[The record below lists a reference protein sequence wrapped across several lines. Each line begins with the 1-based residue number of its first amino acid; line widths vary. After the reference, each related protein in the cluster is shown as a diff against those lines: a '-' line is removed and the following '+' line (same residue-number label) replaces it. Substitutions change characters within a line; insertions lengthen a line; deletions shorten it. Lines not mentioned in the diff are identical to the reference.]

1 MDRVDLSRVKR
12 VKRVTERKTERKMW
26 EWESFVNG

>member
-12 VKRVTERKTERKMW
+12 ETERKRERKMW